1 MKTDK
6 AKSVNRFFKKNLLSL
21 IFLGILFTGL
31 IAALIQI
38 QIQSDTRSKA
48 SLTAVDLAVIPANQT
63 VQPGQLV
70 SFNLSINTHAHTVTT
85 AQLEL
90 TFNNTL
96 FDFVSFTPGN
106 ALNEILIA
114 GVAFSNKVYL
124 TLGTKPVLVNPGPPP
139 VYEIHP
145 YTGTGILAVLKLK
158 AKTAA
163 AGTGQI
169 TFNPQTSSGTGTII
183 LTSRTGNT
191 NVVGDKTGAPVT
203 VASTVTPTW
212 TPTPSR
218 TPTPGNITP
227 TSINAKP
234 GDANSDGRVDG
245 LDYVIWLRNY
255 NKSATGAGSGDFN
268 GNGFVDG
275 LDYVIWLNNYN
286 S

>member
-70 SFNLSINTHAHTVTT
+70 SFNLSINTHAHTVTA

-145 YTGTGILAVLKLK
+145 
-158 AKTAA
+158 
-163 AGTGQI
+163 
-169 TFNPQTSSGTGTII
+169 SC
-183 LTSRTGNT
+183 
-191 NVVGDKTGAPVT
+191 
-203 VASTVTPTW
+203 
-212 TPTPSR
+212 
-218 TPTPGNITP
+218 
-227 TSINAKP
+227 NAKSNYALLNWNEKSVLPPFYLFPFP
-234 GDANSDGRVDG
+234 GSACLFRSRLRCLCRPADFR
-245 LDYVIWLRNY
+245 YVYFL
-255 NKSATGAGSGDFN
+255 SMEQF
-268 GNGFVDG
+268 
-275 LDYVIWLNNYN
+275 
-286 S
+286 